1 MQGLM
6 MDYPLTMDRILEHAN
21 RLYPQKRITTGLP
34 DGTVHRYTY
43 TDLYRRSK
51 RLASALC
58 SLGIEPGDRV
68 GTFAWN
74 NYQHLELYFA
84 IPCRGAV
91 CHTLNIRLS
100 PDQLA
105 HIISHAE
112 DKAIF
117 VDASLLPL
125 FEAVAARLDRPPCI
139 VLFNTDP
146 DIRTALSDTY
156 CYENLITN
164 GSDTFEWP
172 VTDETA
178 AMGLCYTSGT
188 TGEPRGA
195 LYSHRSMFLHT
206 LGVNQSNAVGIVESD
221 VVMPVVPQF
230 HAMAWGLPY
239 ACAMAGA
246 EMVLPG
252 PHLKP
257 RALARM
263 IAEEGVTVPAGVPTI
278 WTGLYEELKANPRD
292 ISCIRS
298 LIVGGSAMPRGLIEA
313 YETELN
319 VPVVHA
325 WGMTELSPLG
335 TVSRLQRHHH
345 ALSDADK
352 WDAKA
357 RQGYPI
363 SGVEMRIVDD
373 SGNEAPWDGRSIGE
387 IEVRG
392 PWVIGSY
399 YKQDPGPDHFTT
411 DGWFRTG
418 DVGSMSPDSFLTIT
432 DRTRDLIKS
441 GGEWISSVEL
451 ENTLMSHPGVTE
463 AAVIAI
469 PDEKWTERPFA
480 VAVRSPNVDA
490 ATAEELRALLA
501 SVYPKYWVPDRIV
514 FVNQIPKT
522 GVGKLDK
529 KVIRRQFTEG
539 MFG

>member
-21 RLYPQKRITTGLP
+21 RLYPHKRIATGLP

-43 TDLYRRSK
+43 ADLYRRSK
-51 RLASALC
+51 RLASALGGM
-58 SLGIEPGDRV
+58 GIEPGDRV

-84 IPCRGAV
+84 VPCSGAV

-105 HIISHAE
+105 YIINHAE

-117 VDASLLPL
+117 VDATLLPL
-125 FEAVAARLDRPPCI
+125 FEAVAARLDRPPRI

-146 DIRTALSDTY
+146 GIRTALSDTC
-156 CYENLITN
+156 CYEDLLTS
-164 GSDTFEWP
+164 GSEAFEWP
-172 VTDETA
+172 VTDENA

-221 VVMPVVPQF
+221 IVMPVVPQF

-257 RALARM
+257 HALSRM
-263 IAEEGVTVPAGVPTI
+263 IADEGVTVPAGVPTI
-278 WTGLYEELKANPRD
+278 WTGLYEELKVNPRD

-345 ALSDADK
+345 ALSDADR
-352 WDAKA
+352 WDVKA

-363 SGVEMRIVDD
+363 SVVEMRIVDD
-373 SGNEAPWDGRSIGE
+373 SGNEAPWDGRSVGE
-387 IEVRG
+387 IQVRG

-399 YKQDPGPDHFTT
+399 YKEDPEPDHFTT

-418 DVGSMSPDSFLTIT
+418 DVGSMSPDGFLSIT

-451 ENTLMSHPGVTE
+451 ENRLMGHPAVTE

-469 PDEKWTERPFA
+469 PDTKWAERPFA
-480 VAVRSPNVDA
+480 IAVRSPNADA
-490 ATAEELRALLA
+490 ATAEELRAYLA
-501 SVYPKYWVPDRIV
+501 TVYPKYWVPDRIV
-514 FVNQIPKT
+514 FVEQIPKT
-522 GVGKLDK
+522 SVGKLNK
-529 KVIRRQFTEG
+529 KVIRRQYAERL
-539 MFG
+539 FG

>member
-21 RLYPQKRITTGLP
+21 RLYPRKRITTLLP
-34 DGTVHRYTY
+34 DGNVYRYTY
-43 TDLYRRSK
+43 ADLYSRSK
-51 RLASALC
+51 RLASALGG
-58 SLGIEPGDRV
+58 LGIEPGDRV

-74 NYQHLELYFA
+74 NHQHLELYFA
-84 IPCRGAV
+84 VPCSGAV

-105 HIISHAE
+105 YIIKHAD

-117 VDASLLPL
+117 VDATLLPR
-125 FEAVAARLDRPPCI
+125 FEAVAARLDRCPRI
-139 VLFNTDP
+139 VLFNVKPGIRIDP
-146 DIRTALSDTY
+146 GDALG
-156 CYENLITN
+156 YEALIAG
-164 GSDTFEWP
+164 GSDSYEWP
-172 VTDETA
+172 AMDEDT

-206 LGVNQSNAVGIVESD
+206 LGVNQSNAVGLVESD

-252 PHLKP
+252 PHLNP
-257 RALARM
+257 GALART

-278 WTGLYEELKANPRD
+278 WTGLYEELKVNPRD
-292 ISCIRS
+292 ISCIRA
-298 LIVGGSAMPRGLIEA
+298 LIVGGAAMPRGLIEA

-335 TVSRLQRHHH
+335 TVSRLQCHHG
-345 ALSDADK
+345 ALSDADR
-352 WDAKA
+352 WDVKA
-357 RQGYPI
+357 TQGYPI
-363 SGVEMRIVDD
+363 CGVDMRIVDD
-373 SGNEAPWDGRSIGE
+373 SGNEAPWDGRSMGE
-387 IEVRG
+387 IQVRG

-399 YKQDPGPDHFTT
+399 YKQDPAPDHFTA

-418 DVGSMSPDSFLTIT
+418 DVGSMSPDGFLTIT

-441 GGEWISSVEL
+441 GGEWISSVAL
-451 ENTLMSHPGVTE
+451 ENTLMGHPAVTE
-463 AAVIAI
+463 AAVIAV
-469 PDEKWTERPFA
+469 PDAKWTERPFA
-480 VAVRSPNVDA
+480 IAVRSPNANPV
-490 ATAEELRALLA
+490 TAEALLAHLA

-514 FVNQIPKT
+514 FVEQIPKT
-522 GVGKLDK
+522 SVGKLDK
-529 KVIRRQFTEG
+529 KVIRRQHAEG
-539 MFG
+539 KFG

>member
-1 MQGLM
+1 M

-21 RLYPQKRITTGLP
+21 RLYPGKRITTGLP
-34 DGTVHRYTY
+34 DGTMHSYTY
-43 TDLYRRSK
+43 ADLHRRSK
-51 RLASALC
+51 RLASALGG
-58 SLGIEPGDRV
+58 LGIGPGDRV

-84 IPCRGAV
+84 VPCSGAV

-100 PDQLA
+100 PEQLA
-105 HIISHAE
+105 DLINHAE

-117 VDASLLPL
+117 VDATLLPL
-125 FEAVAARLDRPPCI
+125 FEAVASGLDRSPRI
-139 VLFNTDP
+139 VLFNASP
-146 DIRTALSDTY
+146 GIRTRLSDV
-156 CYENLITN
+156 CFYEDLIAG
-164 GSDTFEWP
+164 GSDGFEWP

-188 TGEPRGA
+188 TGEPKGA

-221 VVMPVVPQF
+221 VVLPVVPQF

-246 EMVLPG
+246 ELVLPG

-257 RALARM
+257 DALAGM
-263 IAEEGVTVPAGVPTI
+263 IENEGVTVPAGVPTI
-278 WTGLYEELKANPRD
+278 WTGLYEELKVNPRD

-335 TVSRLQRHHH
+335 TVSRLQRHHRT
-345 ALSDADK
+345 LSDEDR
-352 WDAKA
+352 WDVKA

-373 SGNEAPWDGRSIGE
+373 TGNEAPWDSGATGE
-387 IEVRG
+387 IQVRG

-399 YKQDPGPDHFTT
+399 YKQEPSPDHFTC

-418 DVGSMSPDSFLTIT
+418 DVGSMSPDGFLTIT

-451 ENTLMSHPGVTE
+451 ENTLMDHPTVTE

-469 PDEKWTERPFA
+469 PDEIWAERPFA
-480 VAVRSPNVDA
+480 IAVQSPNA
-490 ATAEELRALLA
+490 NPATDEELRAYLA
-501 SVYPKYWVPDRIV
+501 SVYPKYWVPDKIV
-514 FVNQIPKT
+514 FVEQIPKT
-522 GVGKLDK
+522 SVGKLDK
-529 KVIRRQFTEG
+529 KVIRRQYADG
-539 MFG
+539 LFG

>member
-21 RLYPQKRITTGLP
+21 RLYPGKRITTGLP
-34 DGTVHRYTY
+34 DGTMHRYTY
-43 TDLYRRSK
+43 ADLHRRSK
-51 RLASALC
+51 RLASALGG
-58 SLGIEPGDRV
+58 LGVGPGDRV

-84 IPCRGAV
+84 VPCSGAV

-100 PDQLA
+100 PEQLA
-105 HIISHAE
+105 DLINHAE

-117 VDASLLPL
+117 VDATLLPL
-125 FEAVAARLDRPPCI
+125 FEAVASGLDQSPRI
-139 VLFNTDP
+139 VLFNASP
-146 DIRTALSDTY
+146 GIRTRLSDV
-156 CYENLITN
+156 CFYEDLIAG
-164 GSDTFEWP
+164 GSDGFEWP

-188 TGEPRGA
+188 TGEPKGA

-221 VVMPVVPQF
+221 VVLPVVPQF

-246 EMVLPG
+246 ELVLPG

-257 RALARM
+257 DALAGM
-263 IAEEGVTVPAGVPTI
+263 IENEGVTVPAGVPTI
-278 WTGLYEELKANPRD
+278 WTGLYEELKVNPRD

-313 YETELN
+313 YEAELK

-335 TVSRLQRHHH
+335 TVSRLQRHHRT
-345 ALSDADK
+345 LSDEDR
-352 WDAKA
+352 WDVKA

-373 SGNEAPWDGRSIGE
+373 TGNEAPWDGGATGE
-387 IEVRG
+387 IQVRG

-399 YKQDPGPDHFTT
+399 YKQEPSPDHFTC

-418 DVGSMSPDSFLTIT
+418 DVGSMSPDGFLTIT

-451 ENTLMSHPGVTE
+451 ENTLMDHPAVTE

-469 PDEKWTERPFA
+469 PDEIWAERPFA
-480 VAVRSPNVDA
+480 IAVQSPNA
-490 ATAEELRALLA
+490 NPATDEELRAYLA
-501 SVYPKYWVPDRIV
+501 SVYPKYWVPDKIV
-514 FVNQIPKT
+514 FVEQIPKT
-522 GVGKLDK
+522 SVGKLDK
-529 KVIRRQFTEG
+529 KVIRRQYADG
-539 MFG
+539 LFG